1 MYIGTLSKAEA
12 HVPILG
18 NSIIS
23 FTNMLYNYK
32 VPLDTLEHNV
42 DYENELLKI
51 TKKTRK
57 IYKQNTQKRIL
68 KIYLV

>member
-1 MYIGTLSKAEA
+1 
-12 HVPILG
+12 
-18 NSIIS
+18 
-23 FTNMLYNYK
+23 MLYNYE
-32 VPLDTLEHNV
+32 VPLDTFEHNV
-42 DYENELLKI
+42 DNENELLKI